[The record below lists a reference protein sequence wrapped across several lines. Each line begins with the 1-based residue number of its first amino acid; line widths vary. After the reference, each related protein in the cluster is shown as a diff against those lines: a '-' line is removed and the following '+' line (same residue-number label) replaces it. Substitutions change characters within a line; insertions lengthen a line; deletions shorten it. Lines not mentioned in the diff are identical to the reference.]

1 MDKGPRQDLE
11 RMRDK
16 TEEVSENAVS
26 ALNKA
31 GRFAAVVLA
40 AGRGSRMNSKVQKQY
55 MLLDGK
61 PLIYYSLKT
70 FEDGPVNDIVLVTGE
85 EEIEYCRKEIIEKYG
100 FHKILAV
107 VSGGKERYHSVYEGL
122 KCLEAQGGY
131 GQGDYVLVHDG
142 ARPFA
147 DAGVIARVMEDS
159 MRHGACVAGMP
170 SKDTVKLS
178 DDAGFARM
186 TPERDKVWTVQT
198 PQGFS
203 YPLIRGAY
211 DKMMSCVEYQLG
223 VTDDAMV
230 VESMTEVKVR
240 LTEGSYRNIKVTT
253 PEDMFVAEALLKH
266 GESV

>member
-1 MDKGPRQDLE
+1 MDIRALE
-11 RMRDK
+11 ELEGSQKK
-16 TEEVSENAVS
+16 TEDGSERTLP
-26 ALNKA
+26 ALNRA

-40 AGRGSRMNSKVQKQY
+40 AGRGSRMNSQVQKQY

-70 FEDGPVNDIVLVTGE
+70 FEDAPVKDIVLVTGA

-100 FHKILAV
+100 FNKILAV

-122 KCLEAQGGY
+122 KCLKAQGGY

-147 DAGVIARVMEDS
+147 DAGLIARVMDDS
-159 MRHGACVAGMP
+159 VRYGACVAGMP

-178 DDAGFARM
+178 DDAGFAGV
-186 TPERDKVWTVQT
+186 TPDRSRVWTVQT

-203 YPLIRGAY
+203 YSLLREAY
-211 DKMMSCVEYQLG
+211 DKMMGRVEYQAG

-230 VESMTEVKVR
+230 VESMTRHKVR
-240 LTEGSYRNIKVTT
+240 LTLGSYRNIKVTT
-253 PEDMFVAEALLKH
+253 PEDMLVAETFIH
-266 GESV
+266 HTSGV